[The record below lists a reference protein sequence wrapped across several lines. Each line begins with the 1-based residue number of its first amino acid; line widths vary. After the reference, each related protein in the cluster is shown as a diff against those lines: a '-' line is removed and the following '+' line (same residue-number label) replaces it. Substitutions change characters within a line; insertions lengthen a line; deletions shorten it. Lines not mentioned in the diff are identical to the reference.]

1 MNIIVAACKNKGIG
15 VGNRLP
21 WRLKNE
27 LNYFKNV
34 TVGKGNNAVVMGK
47 NTWMGLNKS
56 LPKRDNY
63 VISRTLAIDFHFKR
77 IHPQKYRNINV
88 LTHSERFYDL
98 VKKDKYDEIFVI
110 GGEKLYK
117 GVINN
122 KLLNTIY
129 YTNIHNDFKCD
140 TFFPEIP
147 PYFEKIY
154 ESETFSEKDVNYN
167 FEIYCNI
174 NNVVNFDFVEY
185 EKNIYDEP
193 DAIFSGF

>member
-15 VGNRLP
+15 IGNKLP

-27 LNYFKNV
+27 LNYFKKV
-34 TVGKGNNAVVMGK
+34 TIGDGNNAIVMGK
-47 NTWMGLNKS
+47 NTWMGLDKC
-56 LPKRDNY
+56 LPKRDNF
-63 VISRTLAIDFHFKR
+63 VISRTLPIDYHFKR
-77 IHPQKYRNINV
+77 IHPEKYTDINV
-88 LTHSERFYDL
+88 LTHSERLYEL
-98 VKKDKYDEIFVI
+98 IKKETYDEVFII

-129 YTNIHNDFKCD
+129 YTNIHNDFNCD

-154 ESETFSEKDVNYN
+154 MSKTFSENDVKYN
-167 FEIYCNI
+167 FEVYCNI
-174 NNVVNFDFVEY
+174 NNVFSFDFIKY
-185 EKNIYDEP
+185 NNMFI
-193 DAIFSGF
+193 